1 MAVEDK
7 LSKSSENKLF
17 SRKEVEQRK
26 NSKETWII
34 IHNNVYDVTEFLNE
48 VNNISPHSNYFIYSY
63 PNLN

>member
-7 LSKSSENKLF
+7 QTTSSEIKLLT
-17 SRKEVEQRK
+17 RKQVEEHK

-48 VNNISPHSNYFIYSY
+48 VNNFFSIGNKRKF
-63 PNLN
+63 